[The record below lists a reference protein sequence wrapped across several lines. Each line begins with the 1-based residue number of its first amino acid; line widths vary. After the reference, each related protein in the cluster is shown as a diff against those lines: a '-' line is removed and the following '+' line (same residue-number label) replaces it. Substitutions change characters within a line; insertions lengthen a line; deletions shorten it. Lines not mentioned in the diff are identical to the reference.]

1 MKEKYYCPVNAWDCP
16 YYRSNGTCDC
26 ENPLEECD
34 DAMTYEEG
42 FSEDDTVT
50 IFYSKEEP
58 PQPRLSAARARRHFA
73 QKVLRKLFY
82 FCVF

>member
-16 YYRSNGTCDC
+16 YYRNNGTCTC

-58 PQPRLSAARARRHFA
+58 P
-73 QKVLRKLFY
+73 
-82 FCVF
+82 

>member
-1 MKEKYYCPVNAWDCP
+1 MKEKYYCPVNGWDCP
-16 YYRSNGTCDC
+16 YYRDNGVCDC

-42 FSEDDTVT
+42 FCEDDTVT

-58 PQPRLSAARARRHFA
+58 P
-73 QKVLRKLFY
+73 
-82 FCVF
+82 